1 MKVNCQGVFPAI
13 STQFND
19 DDSINDE
26 SNARMSEDLI
36 KNGIDGIIA
45 LVTMG
50 ENPSLSPQENRKFI
64 KHTVETVNGR
74 ILVLSG
80 FTENTAEFESQYAK
94 DIEQLGVDGLMRL
107 PAMVYRSTDQEGGAH
122 HQTVAQSIKMP
133 IMIYNT
139 PVSFG
144 INLEMTA
151 ILSKEDNIV
160 AIKESTTDTH
170 RLTELQSQFNDRF
183 NILCAVDDSALEGLL
198 LNTTGWISGRE
209 NVFPRESMTLL
220 KLARASRIEQARKI
234 YHWFMPLLL
243 LDTTP
248 TLVQCIKC
256 AEQLFGRGCKNVR
269 MPRMT
274 LTGNERA
281 YV

>member
-94 DIEQLGVDGLMRL
+94 DIEQLGV
-107 PAMVYRSTDQEGGAH
+107 
-122 HQTVAQSIKMP
+122 
-133 IMIYNT
+133 
-139 PVSFG
+139 
-144 INLEMTA
+144 
-151 ILSKEDNIV
+151 EDI
-160 AIKESTTDTH
+160 
-170 RLTELQSQFNDRF
+170 
-183 NILCAVDDSALEGLL
+183 ALENLL
-198 LNTTGWISGRE
+198 LKATGWISGRE
-209 NVFPRESMTLL
+209 NVFPRESITLL
-220 KLARASRIEQARKI
+220 KLARARRIEQARKI
-234 YHWFMPLLL
+234 YHWFIPQLL
-243 LDTTP
+243 LDIIQ
-248 TLVQCIKC
+248 TLVQCVKF
-256 AEQLFGRGCKNVR
+256 AEQLFGRGSENVR
-269 MPRMT
+269 LPRMS